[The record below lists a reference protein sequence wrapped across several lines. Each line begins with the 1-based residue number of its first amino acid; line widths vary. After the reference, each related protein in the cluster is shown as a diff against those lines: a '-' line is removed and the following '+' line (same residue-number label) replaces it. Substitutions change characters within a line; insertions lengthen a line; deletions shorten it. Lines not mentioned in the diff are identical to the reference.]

1 MRFSIFQESRQG
13 GRSNN
18 EDRVAYCYSR
28 DALLMV
34 VADGMGGH
42 QHGEIASQ
50 IAVQTLTATF
60 QREALPRVQDP
71 YLCLQKAM
79 VAAHNSIAEYTVK
92 RQLPECPRT
101 TCVACIIQDN
111 IACWAHVGDSRLY
124 LLRAGKVLA
133 RTRDHSH
140 VQLLVDE
147 GLISP
152 ARAATHPERN
162 KVYSCLGG
170 KQLPDIE
177 FSYKTPLQAG
187 DTLLL
192 CTDGLWGVLTSEEI
206 VEGLRDGDL
215 NVAVPALMTEAEI
228 LGGVR
233 GDNLSVVVT
242 RWEDTYVRD
251 AETTVFTKS
260 EAMSD
265 MTTVLHELDYKRPH
279 GQKNTAGPKK
289 DDFSER
295 DIEQAIQEIQ
305 AAIDRNQVATPAR
318 LTGTAAASASAPAA
332 PAALPPG
339 ATAAATPAPQL
350 SIDTTAKNAVT
361 TTVVKM
367 PGSTISAAT
376 AAVKNIAA
384 RAGTVSTAVTRLTG
398 LPQNT
403 PHPPQPPS
411 PQTPTPGHKK

>member
-42 QHGEIASQ
+42 QHGEVASQ
-50 IAVQTLTATF
+50 IAVQTLTAHF
-60 QREALPRVQDP
+60 QREALPRVQDA

-79 VAAHNSIAEYTVK
+79 IAAHNSIAEYARK

-124 LLRAGKVLA
+124 LLRSGKVLA

-147 GLISP
+147 GLISA

-170 KQLPDIE
+170 KQVPDIE

-215 NVAVPALMTEAEI
+215 NVAVPALMTEAEV

-233 GDNLSVVVT
+233 GDNLSVVLT

-251 AETTVFTKS
+251 ADTTIFTKS
-260 EAMSD
+260 EVMSD

-279 GQKNTAGPKK
+279 GQKNAPGPKK

-305 AAIDRNQVATPAR
+305 AAIDRNQVATPPR
-318 LTGTAAASASAPAA
+318 LAGTAAPAA
-332 PAALPPG
+332 PPAAPSGNPP
-339 ATAAATPAPQL
+339 AATS
-350 SIDTTAKNAVT
+350 SIDTTAKNATT

-367 PGSTISAAT
+367 PGNPVTAAT
-376 AAVKNIAA
+376 TAVKNMAA
-384 RAGTVSTAVTRLTG
+384 RASTASTAVNRVVK
-398 LPQNT
+398 PAS
-403 PHPPQPPS
+403 PS
-411 PQTPTPGHKK
+411 AAAQTPPPVRKK